1 MMNHKQKQ
9 TLLCLLLCLLLPLLA
24 ACGGRDAAD
33 VAQQEEA
40 EDGAPVTEVSM
51 ALARGETALLDEMP
65 ALKTADLS
73 GSEDPAEIMRWAEA
87 HPEVYVTYTV
97 TLPDGS
103 VLDNHSRSCD
113 LSALSGKDLRAAVP
127 LLASLPELKLAE
139 LGEQRDSV
147 SWDDLAALR
156 EGCPALTLKYRFTL
170 YEKDCD
176 LSNTM
181 LDLRGVPVAKADG
194 GEELRQILPL
204 MRDLCYLDLD
214 NSGLSNQECDAL
226 RQEYPDVK
234 VVWRVWFGNDYCV
247 RTDVER
253 ILASKPS
260 VAGHITTANDEGL
273 YYCHDVKYLDIGHNA
288 ALTDLGFIAGMP
300 KLEVAIIA
308 MTGATDI
315 SPLANCPEL
324 EYLEMQS
331 MSVSDLS
338 PLSGLTK
345 LRHLNIA
352 TNMALHDIS
361 PLYGLTE
368 LERLWIGCFTAV
380 PKEQIEEMRH
390 CAPNCTINTTVFKDP
405 TAEQWRL
412 DGWDYVMRYYILREQ
427 FGGYKDSA
435 FSFSWNDDLYPE
447 GKIRR

>member
-1 MMNHKQKQ
+1 MNHKRNR
-9 TLLCLLLCLLLPLLA
+9 TVLCLMLCLLLPLLA
-24 ACGGRDAAD
+24 ACGGQGGAQPAAAD
-33 VAQQEEA
+33 ETP
-40 EDGAPVTEVSM
+40 PVREVQMS
-51 ALARGETALLDEMP
+51 LAKGETALLDEMP
-65 ALKTADLS
+65 ALESADLS

-103 VLDNHSRSCD
+103 ILDNHARSCD
-113 LSALSGKDLRAAVP
+113 LSGLSGKDLKAAAP
-127 LLASLPELKLAE
+127 LLACLPELRSVE
-139 LGEQRDSV
+139 LGEQRGDL
-147 SWDDLAALR
+147 SWSDLAALR
-156 EGCPALTLKYRFTL
+156 EACPELTLKYRFTL
-170 YEKDCD
+170 YDRDCD

-181 LDLRGVPVAKADG
+181 LDLRGASVADTDDG
-194 GEELRQILPL
+194 QALREVLPL

-214 NSGLSNQECDAL
+214 NCGLGNQEIDKL
-226 RQEYPDVK
+226 SKEYPDVK
-234 VVWRVWFGNDYCV
+234 VVWRVWFGGDYCV

-260 VAGHITTANDEGL
+260 AAGPITDDNAEGL
-273 YYCHDVKYLDIGHNA
+273 YYCHEVKYLDIGHNGS
-288 ALTDLGFIAGMP
+288 LTDLRFLSGMP

-308 MTGATDI
+308 MSGATDI

-352 TNMALHDIS
+352 TNMSLHDIS

-368 LERLWIGCFTAV
+368 LERLWVGCFTAV
-380 PKEQIEEMRH
+380 PMEQIEEMRK
-390 CAPNCTINTTVFKDP
+390 CAPNCTINTTVYMDP
-405 TAEQWRL
+405 TAEHWRY
-412 DGWDYVMRYYILREQ
+412 DGWDYVMRYYILRQQ
-427 FGGYKDSA
+427 FGDYKDSA
-435 FSFSWNDDLYPE
+435 FSFSWNDPLYPE
-447 GKIRR
+447 GKNRHF

>member
-1 MMNHKQKQ
+1 MMNYLKKRS
-9 TLLCLLLCLLLPLLA
+9 LLCLLLSLLLPLLA
-24 ACGGRDAAD
+24 ACGE
-33 VAQQEEA
+33 QEA
-40 EDGAPVTEVSM
+40 EEEPSPYLTVTDLTQP
-51 ALARGETALLDEMP
+51 LAKGETALLDEMP
-65 ALKTADLS
+65 LLKTADLS

-97 TLPDGS
+97 TLPDGRTP
-103 VLDNHSRSCD
+103 DNHSRSCD
-113 LSALSGKDLRAAVP
+113 LSALSGKELRAAAP
-127 LLASLPELKLAE
+127 LLACLPELKSVD
-139 LGEQRDSV
+139 LGEQREDV
-147 SWDDLAALR
+147 NWTDLAVFHR
-156 EGCPALTLKYRFTL
+156 GCPSPAMKYRFTM
-170 YEKDCD
+170 YGRDFD

-181 LDLRGVPVAKADG
+181 LDLRGVPVADTDG
-194 GEELRQILPL
+194 GQELRRVLPL

-226 RQEYPDVK
+226 CREYPDVK
-234 VVWRVWFGNDYCV
+234 IVWRVWFGRDYCV
-247 RTDVER
+247 RTDAER

-260 VAGHITTANDEGL
+260 VAGPLTDANSEGL
-273 YYCHDVKYLDIGHNA
+273 YYCHEVKYLDIGHNGS
-288 ALTDLGFIAGMP
+288 LKHLDFIAGMP

-308 MTGATDI
+308 MCGATDI

-331 MSVSDLS
+331 MSVADLS

-368 LERLWIGCFTAV
+368 LERLWIGCFTGV
-380 PKEQIEEMRH
+380 PKEQIEEMRR
-390 CAPNCTINTTVFKDP
+390 CAPDCTINTTVYMDP
-405 TAEQWRL
+405 TTENWRY
-412 DGWDYVMRYYILREQ
+412 DDWEYVPRYYALRQQ
-427 FGGYKDSA
+427 FGDYKDSA

-447 GKIRR
+447 GKIRP